1 MFKKVIRIFG
11 YYTLLEEAFEIML
24 AMLKEDL
31 EMFRASV
38 DTLRHKDDAKLP
50 FNIYEKDKEIN
61 AAQQNVRQKIL
72 THLALSKD
80 KNIGMALGLVS
91 IVIDLE
97 RIGDYTKNISELA
110 VAHPARLQGGV
121 YEEEL
126 LKIEGVTLEK
136 FNLLYRVFLENDVD
150 LAREIMSG
158 HKEITT
164 RVDITIQDMIQG
176 RESSLSGPSTIT
188 VALYYR
194 YLKRISAHLTNM
206 ASSIVNPFPRIGF
219 HANKKNS

>member
-1 MFKKVIRIFG
+1 MLKKMIKIFG
-11 YYTLLEEAFEIML
+11 NYTLLEEAFERML
-24 AMLKEDL
+24 AMLQEDL
-31 EMFRASV
+31 EMYKASV
-38 DTLRHKDDAKLP
+38 DTLRHKDDSKLP
-50 FNIYEKDKEIN
+50 FNIYEKDKKIN
-61 AAQQNVRQKIL
+61 ESQQNIRQKIL
-72 THLALSKD
+72 THLALTKR

-91 IVIDLE
+91 IVVDLE

-110 VAHPARLQGGV
+110 VAHPARLQGGE

-126 LKIEGVTLEK
+126 LEIEGVTLGK
-136 FNLLYRVFLENDVD
+136 FNLLYSVFLENDVD

-158 HKEITT
+158 HKEITS

-176 RESSLSGPSTIT
+176 KESSLSGPSLIA

-219 HANKKNS
+219 HANKTSS